1 MNKNRLK
8 MNDKLNIL
16 WTTGDR
22 ITSLNMLSI
31 YVLNSKIKGWWKD
44 VNVIIWGASAKL
56 VASDT
61 QVQTEVLEMIHS
73 GVHIEACKDCSDVC
87 GVSDELEKLGVEVK
101 FMGESLTRY
110 IKSEH
115 VITI

>member
-1 MNKNRLK
+1 MS
-8 MNDKLNIL
+8 DKLNIL

-31 YVLNSKIKGWWKD
+31 YVLNSKLRGWWKD
-44 VNVIIWGASAKL
+44 INVIIWGASAKL

-61 QVQTEVLEMIHS
+61 QVQTEVMEMIRS

-110 IKSEH
+110 IKSEYI
-115 VITI
+115 ITI